1 MLCVPGQVLAAFLPG
16 LCSEVLL
23 TAGLPD
29 SLTVDIHAG
38 SEDAEALGPELCIL
52 ILQLNG
58 AICGSLLDF
67 CAGVCLSVVLD
78 DLTER
83 SRRSEDH
90 ALRFLCI
97 ISEV

>member
-1 MLCVPGQVLAAFLPG
+1 MLPVPGQVLAAFLPG
-16 LCSEVLL
+16 LCSTSCSEVLL

-83 SRRSEDH
+83 SRRSEGH
-90 ALRFLCI
+90 AFTFF
-97 ISEV
+97 V